1 MGFKSKSK
9 VTSKET
15 TQTRNINPFKVGG
28 LIFESEDDY
37 QLFKDI
43 DRNISQKVKSVVD
56 GDIDIKDVFNNIKKI
71 NVKETYYEAREE
83 TDGLFLNSTELLTY
97 EHSLIFK
104 FEYEVGRCFFDKI
117 NIIEYCD

>member
-56 GDIDIKDVFNNIKKI
+56 GEIDTKDVFNNIKK
-71 NVKETYYEAREE
+71 NKCKR
-83 TDGLFLNSTELLTY
+83 NLLR
-97 EHSLIFK
+97 SKRRNRWFVFK
-104 FEYEVGRCFFDKI
+104 FNGII
-117 NIIEYCD
+117 NL